1 MLKYSLF
8 ILHSIVE
15 VGGVYDE
22 AQHEG
27 GGGGGRKE
35 MSLDAF
41 WTQLHTRMKDE
52 TRRLAEKN
60 KISRTISRSCK

>member
-27 GGGGGRKE
+27 GGGGGEKRNE
-35 MSLDAF
+35 SGCLLDTTTHA
-41 WTQLHTRMKDE
+41 DE
-52 TRRLAEKN
+52 R
-60 KISRTISRSCK
+60 